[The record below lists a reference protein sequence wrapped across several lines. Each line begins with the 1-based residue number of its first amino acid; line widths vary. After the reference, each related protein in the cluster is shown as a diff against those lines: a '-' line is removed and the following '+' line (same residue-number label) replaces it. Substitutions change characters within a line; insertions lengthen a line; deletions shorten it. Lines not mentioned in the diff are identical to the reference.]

1 MRNTSILSHK
11 VMLSLLMTSLFMFG
25 ASENVEAASV
35 YNENISDA
43 TTSSVADN
51 LYSTHPL
58 NEGTHRS
65 YGVAYQNG
73 GTYTISVADG
83 ATLNIENKLL
93 PPMRNYGI
101 AVMDGITLNVDGNV
115 KIDVLAGGT
124 GQARGVRN
132 NEVSSGATLNFNGDL
147 DVIATVYDSL
157 VVGVDTWGGT
167 TNVNGKANITANRLA
182 TNAVIPEWS
191 NAVQVGWGGVINFN
205 GSEANLTA
213 TSEGYTAQAVNTVDA
228 GSKIYFNSLT
238 TVITADSDFGA
249 NGIGGSGNVYF
260 TGKDVTINANIN
272 DGVGE
277 RNAVGV
283 MSNIDVASSVEI
295 FTVNVKGS
303 GIDNGNV
310 NFANG
315 TAGIYSLGDNINIEA
330 QKVNINVESGDGVT
344 SNNAPENY
352 SAAHGI
358 RADYGG
364 TVTISENTKTIVNV
378 KDDFKGGSALSAGIG
393 NTAGTIKIL
402 GDANISNTSN
412 VEGGKL
418 AMYTEEGGVIILGQK
433 GKTANIN
440 GDVLAKAGSISTILG
455 NASSSLTGSISGAG
469 TTNLDMHDGAE
480 WNVTGDSKVVN
491 LGGNKGKINISD
503 LETKVQVANNSNANL
518 TVHGTIDIANQ
529 IAKGDTTTNLQ
540 VFADTVEIADGIKE
554 KTLTTEEG
562 KIAGTFNAVTDANGK
577 VVSVKEIPNVTNV
590 GISEMA
596 SVALM
601 AWRAENN
608 DFNKRLGELRDS
620 NGEYGVWARMMRGEG
635 EFKSVKNQYNT
646 YQVGFDQKLSTDDH
660 WTLGL
665 ALSRTEGETSFS
677 RGNGENDH
685 TGVAIYGSYL
695 GDDGSFVDLIA
706 KYARLDH
713 DFNLGADHGDYGT
726 NGYSVSAEYGK
737 RFHGEK
743 DLWIEP
749 QAELTYGKVASANYT
764 IGERAVYQDGMDS
777 FIGRLGFSMGKD
789 IKQGNVYARAS
800 YLYDFDG
807 DTQTTF
813 SKDGVSRT
821 IKEDLGGGWW
831 EVGVG
836 TNINLSKATYVYADV
851 EKTFGGEVDTNWQW
865 NLGVRYSF

>member
-35 YNENISDA
+35 YNENISDT

-101 AVMDGITLNVDGNV
+101 AVMDGVTLNVDGNV

-182 TNAVIPEWS
+182 TNAVISEWS

-358 RADYGG
+358 RSDYGG

-433 GKTANIN
+433 GKTATIN

-518 TVHGTIDIANQ
+518 TVHGTSDIANQ

-562 KIAGTFNAVTDANGK
+562 KIAGTFNAVTAANGK

-608 DFNKRLGELRDS
+608 DLNKRLGELRDS

-713 DFNLGADHGDYGT
+713 DFNLGADYGDYGT

-777 FIGRLGFSMGKD
+777 LVGRLGFSMGKD